1 MKRKKSIWSICLI
14 YFFVTLSVL
23 GNETIELKTYAKT
36 IIPRCLSKQIE
47 IDDNQEDYRGKYNLT
62 QEMINNATPNF
73 IIQKNYDLHNKVL
86 IIPEGCTLD
95 FQGGSVNNG
104 TLILKSNTVIKG
116 NNAECVASYD
126 GLSHK
131 SLIVV
136 NNAENIKIYNL
147 TLKGN
152 YNEDRDG
159 AVNPWGQIRK
169 DGHNL
174 LFIGNAN
181 NIQIEGLR
189 VDAFVNDNQG
199 IDADWN
205 IKDSTNTGFAAVKIV
220 YSTNVLVKNCK
231 EVHSAG
237 EGWEFNYCEDVTID
251 SLSIERKYGVS
262 SLNVEGCHNFTM
274 QNSTFVTEFSTGDIA
289 NILAKNAI
297 VHNCV
302 FKSGGVDFGNEFAN
316 RGYER
321 IIRECSYNV
330 TFSNCYF
337 GGDLRNGSCVVEKSP
352 SKIVDGLK
360 VKNCTFHIDASV
372 RNNIIALYL
381 GNNGNIG
388 TVLFENNTIE
398 VTGKANKNFD
408 YYYQIIESYS
418 RTYTV
423 DTLIIR
429 GNKIYDD
436 VFIKKRHYD
445 NIVRRHLNG
454 VIIATNANSLVVEN
468 NNIKSCSDIICES
481 TILFPGGNR
490 ERVTLRNNQL
500 AFVRSHELSE
510 IKNKI
515 IMYENQGN
523 TIKALKY
530 E

>member
-1 MKRKKSIWSICLI
+1 MGHKDRCYLICMRVFAPILHFVCMI
-14 YFFVTLSVL
+14 EIMAQVPNNTERVPDRMGSYYLKNTKEIIILSQDYFTKPDTTYVIQHDYDLN
-23 GNETIELKTYAKT
+23 GKTIELPK
-36 IIPRCLSKQIE
+36 
-47 IDDNQEDYRGKYNLT
+47 
-62 QEMINNATPNF
+62 
-73 IIQKNYDLHNKVL
+73 
-86 IIPEGCTLD
+86 GCTLQ
-95 FQGGSVNNG
+95 FEGGSINHG
-104 TLILKSNTVIKG
+104 TIILKSNTVIRG
-116 NNAECVASYD
+116 NKSICEALFN

-131 SLIVV
+131 SLFVA
-136 NNAENIKIYNL
+136 NNVENIEIYDL
-147 TLKGN
+147 ILKGN
-152 YNEDRDG
+152 YDENRDG
-159 AVNPWGQIRK
+159 IINPWGQKRR
-169 DGHNL
+169 DAQNL
-174 LFIGNAN
+174 LFIGNSK
-181 NIQIEGLR
+181 NIYIDGLS
-189 VDAFVNDNQG
+189 VINFVNDNQG
-199 IDADWN
+199 ENVGWN
-205 IKDSTNTGFAAVKIV
+205 VKDSTNVGFAAVKIAN
-220 YSTNVLVKNCK
+220 SENVVIKRCS
-231 EVHSAG
+231 EHCSAG
-237 EGWEFNYCEDVTID
+237 EGWEFNFCNHITID
-251 SLSIERKYGVS
+251 SLYIKRKNGVS

-274 QNSTFVTEFSTGDIA
+274 RNSTFVTEFSTGDIA

-321 IIRECSYNV
+321 IIRESSYNV

-481 TILFPGGNR
+481 TVLFPGGNR

-500 AFVRSHELSE
+500 AFVRSHELSG

-515 IMYENQGN
+515 IIYENQGN